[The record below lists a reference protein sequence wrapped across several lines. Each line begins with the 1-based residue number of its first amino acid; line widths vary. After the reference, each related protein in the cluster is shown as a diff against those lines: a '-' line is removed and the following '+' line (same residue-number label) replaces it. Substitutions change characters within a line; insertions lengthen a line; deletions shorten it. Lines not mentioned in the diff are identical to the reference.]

1 MLQPTNEQSMHAEWS
16 HVSERVARL
25 LVRESAG
32 LAQTRSGDVRSLSVG
47 GVEVVRASSESCDD
61 GWVLE
66 VGAPA
71 TPGAHVPASILGHFE
86 EFAAGSRAAGRGEAL
101 GLLPAGEYLVVR
113 SSRAPAP
120 TRFVVLGNE
129 RFEAAAHEQ
138 ALFDAPPAPHVVV
151 IGDRRG
157 EPPRLDR
164 LLIGIALS
172 GFGGL
177 ASDGTVALVALASA
191 GGTRG
196 AGPEASTGDLVMVV
210 PIDGDLVITH
220 FKQTEV
226 EWPKVVSGLAQRL
239 AALPQL
245 PRLDFGVD
253 SDQVARLRVERDP
266 YELPAVRAIRGGP
279 TAELCVHGR
288 VAVKLTTTRGPAA
301 EWTVARDLT
310 VRLEDAEPEWDFAGP
325 YLAWEGGGFDR
336 LRRARCLRGVA
347 GRRVRGRARRGVPPT
362 SGHARRWRDA
372 HRDRGR
378 ASRTAAR
385 RSRGARTRRRRAP
398 GPAAARPGPRSG
410 RAGQRRDR
418 GRPSLRRARR
428 RRGVARPA
436 PAERVA
442 SPRAAGLPVSWDYLD
457 GPYLTLLRVTS
468 SRRS

>member
-1 MLQPTNEQSMHAEWS
+1 MLEPTNEQSMHAEWS
-16 HVSERVARL
+16 HVADRVARL
-25 LVRESAG
+25 LVRQSVG
-32 LAQTRSGDVRSLSVG
+32 LIQARSGDVRSLALG
-47 GVEVVRASSESCDD
+47 GAEVVRASSGSCDD

-71 TPGAHVPASILGHFE
+71 TPGAPVPASILGHFE

-113 SSRAPAP
+113 SSRAPVP

-151 IGDRRG
+151 VGDRRG

-177 ASDGTVALVALASA
+177 ASDGTVALAALALA

-196 AGPEASTGDLVMVV
+196 AGPEASTGDLIMVV

-226 EWPKVVSGLAQRL
+226 EWPKVVSALAQRL
-239 AALPQL
+239 AGLPQL

-325 YLAWEGGGFDR
+325 YLAWEEGSIARGGLGVFAALPAGEYAIARVPASR
-336 LRRARCLRGVA
+336 LRAPGLVA
-347 GRRVRGRARRGVPPT
+347 GGTRIAIEAEHLGQPLVGLVGLGPEGEELLVLQPLVRVPAPAGQDGDAIVVVPVSGELVVDAGGRGQQRLNAWRHRARRVF
-362 SGHARRWRDA
+362 
-372 HRDRGR
+372 
-378 ASRTAAR
+378 
-385 RSRGARTRRRRAP
+385 
-398 GPAAARPGPRSG
+398 
-410 RAGQRRDR
+410 Q
-418 GRPSLRRARR
+418 
-428 RRGVARPA
+428 
-436 PAERVA
+436 
-442 SPRAAGLPVSWDYLD
+442 
-457 GPYLTLLRVTS
+457 
-468 SRRS
+468 